1 MLSPA
6 PLHPKTHIICPMNS
20 LYKSFVSRVNLML
33 WIFIVILLII
43 ALQNTLAEEI
53 KIGAF
58 IPRTLRGVLE
68 LTLTNQIWLGIKV
81 LVLVPIAVAWLTSRR
96 KELRYALLVSLG
108 LLTFEL
114 LASVLFLAITLASD
128 TSRNA
133 IGLIRD
139 TILVAIINILIFSLW
154 YWIIDA
160 YPLEPRQP
168 TEQPNDFLFPQYSL
182 SAPQFANWQPKYL
195 DYLFLAFTTT
205 TAFGPTDTLP
215 LTHRAKMLMM
225 LQAFLS
231 LMIIVVLAGRALSVL
246 R

>member
-1 MLSPA
+1 
-6 PLHPKTHIICPMNS
+6 MNS
-20 LYKSFVSRVNLML
+20 LYKSFVSRVNLTV
-33 WIFIVILLII
+33 WILLVIALIVI
-43 ALQNTLAEEI
+43 LQNTLAEEI

-58 IPRTLRGVLE
+58 VPRNLRGAVE
-68 LTLTNQIWLGIKV
+68 LALTNQIWFVVKI
-81 LVLVPIAVAWLTSRR
+81 LVLVPIIAFWLANRR
-96 KELRYALLVSLG
+96 KPLRYALLVSLA

-114 LASVLFLAITLASD
+114 LASVLFLAISLAAD

-133 IGLIRD
+133 VGLIRD
-139 TILVAIINILIFSLW
+139 TIIVALLNILIFSLW
-154 YWIIDA
+154 YWITDA
-160 YPLEPRQP
+160 YPLEPRAP
-168 TEQPNDFLFPQYSL
+168 TEVPNDFLFPQYNIT
-182 SAPQFANWQPKYL
+182 APQFANWQPTYL

-231 LMIIVVLAGRALSVL
+231 LLIIVVLAGRALSIL